1 MATRTSS
8 SASAWGRSSRLLLG
22 LLLLAAAGVACAGAP
37 ISPELRG
44 EAVPVSFADLVAN
57 PERYQDET
65 VILGGQIIKTVPT
78 PEGTMLTILQT
89 KTENEDRPS
98 GPETSQ
104 GRFMALYKG
113 FLDPQIYAEGR
124 QVTVAGKVAGKK
136 VERLGEIDYGYP
148 LIAAGQ
154 VYLWPKP
161 EPRSYYPNYGPYYPY
176 YWGPYWGRWG
186 PWWW

>member
-1 MATRTSS
+1 MSICGQGGSAMATRTSS

-22 LLLLAAAGVACAGAP
+22 LLLLAAAGAACAGAP

-44 EAVPVSFADLVAN
+44 EAGAVSFPDLVA
-57 PERYQDET
+57 P
-65 VILGGQIIKTVPT
+65 
-78 PEGTMLTILQT
+78 PEGTMLTVLQT

-124 QVTVAGKVAGKK
+124 QVTVA
-136 VERLGEIDYGYP
+136 
-148 LIAAGQ
+148 
-154 VYLWPKP
+154 
-161 EPRSYYPNYGPYYPY
+161 
-176 YWGPYWGRWG
+176 
-186 PWWW
+186 